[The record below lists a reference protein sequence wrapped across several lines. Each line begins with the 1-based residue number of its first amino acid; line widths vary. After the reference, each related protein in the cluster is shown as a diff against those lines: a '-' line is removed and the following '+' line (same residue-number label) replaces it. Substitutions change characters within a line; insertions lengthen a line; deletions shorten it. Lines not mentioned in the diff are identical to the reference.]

1 LVRQKNQK
9 LQFLGES
16 QMIISDLNYLENT
29 SEEVI
34 GGTSRYFYENIN
46 IYKSASSYFYAVGN
60 LATSISDAEAV
71 GNNTLA
77 ETYNST
83 KTTPNS
89 SKAHGESVS
98 GTY

>member
-1 LVRQKNQK
+1 
-9 LQFLGES
+9 
-16 QMIISDLNYLENT
+16 MIISDLNYLENT

>member
-1 LVRQKNQK
+1 
-9 LQFLGES
+9 
-16 QMIISDLNYLENT
+16 MIISDLNYLENT

-34 GGTSRYFYENIN
+34 GGTSRYFSEYIN
-46 IYKSASSYFYAVGN
+46 IYKSAWSNFYAVGN
-60 LATSISDAEAV
+60 LATSVSNADAV

-83 KTTPNS
+83 YTSPNS
-89 SKAHGESVS
+89 SSAHGEAVS